1 MRHSRAVLTT
11 VLALGLA
18 ALGCE
23 DTVTDPSTGLETS
36 FGNADRAG
44 PNVVHVAADDHE
56 FVTSHQEIASGWTT
70 FRFENQS
77 HAPHF
82 LIIEKMP
89 EFEGDQKTVE
99 DSEAEV
105 VPVFQN
111 FMDSFRSE
119 PLSFPSMGF
128 ALPAWYADVIFMGGP
143 GLTSPGETSETRVH
157 LEPGTYVIECYVK
170 TDDGTF
176 HSTKGMIEG
185 LVVGERSNAAGE
197 PPRTSGRL
205 TVSFS
210 DGISIDRAPRRPGT
224 QTFEVHFADQTVYS
238 HFLGHDVH
246 LVRLETGAD
255 TEALE
260 TWMNWVIPGSL
271 ASPGPAGVTFLG
283 GVQDMP
289 AGSTAYLRATLTPGD
304 YAWIA
309 EVPDASGKNMLATFS
324 IP

>member
-1 MRHSRAVLTT
+1 MRHTHAVLTG

-23 DTVTDPSTGLETS
+23 DTVTDPSGELEANR
-36 FGNADRAG
+36 GNGARGG
-44 PNVVHVAADDHE
+44 PNVVNVTAGHQE
-56 FVTSHQEIASGWTT
+56 FVTAQEEIASGWTT
-70 FRFENQS
+70 FRFKNRS

-89 EFEGDQKTVE
+89 VFEGDQKTVE

-111 FMDSFRSE
+111 FMDSFRDE
-119 PLSFPSMGF
+119 ALSFPDAGF
-128 ALPAWYADVIFMGGP
+128 ALPAWYGNVVFLGGP
-143 GLTSPGETSETRVH
+143 GLTSPGETSETRVY

-170 TDDGTF
+170 TEDGVF
-176 HSTKGMIEG
+176 HSTNGMIKG
-185 LVVGERSNAAGE
+185 LVVNEASNGAAE
-197 PPRTSGRL
+197 PARTSARL
-205 TVSFS
+205 TVSSS
-210 DGISIDRAPRRPGT
+210 DGITVEGDVGRPGVH
-224 QTFEVHFADQTVYS
+224 TFEVHFDDQMVYS

-246 LVRLETGAD
+246 LVRLDSGVD
-255 TEALE
+255 MGSIE

-271 ASPGPAGVTFLG
+271 AGDVPEGAAFLG

-289 AGSTAYLRATLTPGD
+289 GGSTAYVRANLKPGD

-309 EVPDASGKNMLATFS
+309 EVPDPSGKDMLVTFS
-324 IP
+324 VP

>member
-1 MRHSRAVLTT
+1 MRHLHAAST
-11 VLALGLA
+11 VALVLGLA
-18 ALGCE
+18 TLGCQ
-23 DTVTDPSTGLETS
+23 DTVTDPAGELA
-36 FGNADRAG
+36 ADRGAQGRAG
-44 PNVVHVAADDHE
+44 PNVVHVTAEHQA
-56 FVTSHQEIASGWTT
+56 FTTSHERIASGWTT
-70 FRFENQS
+70 FRFQNRS

-82 LIIEKMP
+82 LIIEKLP

-111 FMDSFRSE
+111 FMDTFRGE
-119 PLSFPSMGF
+119 PLSFPSLGF
-128 ALPAWYADVIFMGGP
+128 TLPAWYSEVVFVGGP

-170 TDDGTF
+170 TADGTF
-176 HSTKGMIEG
+176 HSTNGMIEG
-185 LVVGERSNAAGE
+185 LVVGERRNAADE
-197 PPRTSGRL
+197 PSHTSGRV
-205 TVSFS
+205 TVST

-224 QTFEVHFADQTVYS
+224 QTIQVHFADQTVYS

-246 LVRLETGAD
+246 LVRLESGAD
-255 TEALE
+255 MEALE

-271 ASPGPAGVTFLG
+271 AAPGPAGVTFLG

-289 AGSTAYLRATLTPGD
+289 AGSTGYVRASLTPGD

-309 EVPDASGKNMLATFS
+309 EVPDASARDMLATFS

>member
-1 MRHSRAVLTT
+1 MRHSRALLTG

-23 DTVTDPSTGLETS
+23 DTVTDPSVGLETS
-36 FGNADRAG
+36 SGNADRAG
-44 PNVVHVAADDHE
+44 PNVVHVAAEDHA

-70 FRFENQS
+70 FRFQNRS

-89 EFEGDQKTVE
+89 EVEGDQKTVE

-111 FMDSFRSE
+111 ILDSFRDE
-119 PLSFPSMGF
+119 APSFPDAGF
-128 ALPAWYADVIFMGGP
+128 ALPGWYGDVVFMGGP
-143 GLTSPGETSETRVH
+143 GLTSPGETSETRVY

-170 TDDGTF
+170 TEDGTF
-176 HSTKGMIEG
+176 HSTNGMIEG
-185 LVVGERSNAAGE
+185 LVVGERSNAASE
-197 PPRTSGRL
+197 PARTAGRV
-205 TVSFS
+205 TVSSS
-210 DGISIDRAPRRPGT
+210 DGISIDRAPQRPGT
-224 QTFEVHFADQTVYS
+224 QTIEVHFEDQSVYS

-246 LVRLETGAD
+246 LVRLDTSAD

-271 ASPGPAGVTFLG
+271 AGHAPTGVTFLG

-289 AGSTAYLRATLTPGD
+289 AGSTGYVRAKLTPGD

-309 EVPDASGKNMLATFS
+309 EVPDASGKNMLTTFS

>member
-1 MRHSRAVLTT
+1 MRHSRAVLTA
-11 VLALGLA
+11 VLTLGLA
-18 ALGCE
+18 ALGCD
-23 DTVTDPSTGLETS
+23 DTVTDPATGLETS
-36 FGNADRAG
+36 LGDADRAG
-44 PNVVHVAADDHE
+44 PAVVHVAADHHE
-56 FVTSHQEIASGWTT
+56 FVTSHQQIASGWTT
-70 FRFENQS
+70 FRFENRA

-111 FMDSFRSE
+111 FMDLFRNE
-119 PLSFPSMGF
+119 PLSFPSLGF
-128 ALPAWYADVIFMGGP
+128 TLPAWYSEVIFMGGP
-143 GLTSPGETSETRVH
+143 GLTSSGETSETRVY

-170 TDDGTF
+170 TEDGTF

-197 PPRTSGRL
+197 PPRTAGRV
-205 TVSFS
+205 TVST
-210 DGISIDRAPRRPGT
+210 DGISIDRAPQRPGT

-246 LVRLETGAD
+246 LVRLDPGAD
-255 TEALE
+255 LEALE

-271 ASPGPAGVTFLG
+271 ASPAPAGVTFLG

-289 AGSTAYLRATLTPGD
+289 AGSTSYLRANLTSGD

-309 EVPDASGKNMLATFS
+309 EVPDASAKNMLVEFTVQ
-324 IP
+324 